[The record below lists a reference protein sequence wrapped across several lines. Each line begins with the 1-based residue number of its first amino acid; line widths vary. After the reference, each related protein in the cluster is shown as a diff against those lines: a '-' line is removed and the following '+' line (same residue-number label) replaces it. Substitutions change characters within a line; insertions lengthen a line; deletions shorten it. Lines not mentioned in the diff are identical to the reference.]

1 MKTSFMKYT
10 LLLTIAVTMLTG
22 CVMTGQ
28 ISERQ
33 ATKAYLQKDYATAFS
48 KYTDATTDGN
58 ADAQY
63 HLAVMY
69 AEGEGVE
76 KDLPKAA
83 ELLQQAVAQEHTDA
97 QLMLG
102 LFNVYGDGVP
112 TNPAKGAKLIAQ
124 AAEAENDVAMY
135 YLGNL
140 YAAGLGVKKDIPT
153 ALNWMKKAEDNGFPV
168 KEELLTEAG
177 LEALYAD

>member
-1 MKTSFMKYT
+1 MKTNFMKYT
-10 LLLTIAVTMLTG
+10 LLLTVIAAMLTG
-22 CVMTGQ
+22 CIVTGQ
-28 ISERQ
+28 IIERQ
-33 ATKAYLQKDYATAFS
+33 ATKAYLQKDYTTAFA
-48 KYTDATTDGN
+48 KYTEAATDGN

-76 KDLPKAA
+76 KNLPKAA
-83 ELLQQAVAQEHTDA
+83 TLLQQAVAQDHADA

-112 TNPAKGAKLIAQ
+112 ANPENGAWLISQ
-124 AAEAENDVAMY
+124 AAEAGNDVAMY

-140 YAAGLGVKKDIPT
+140 YAAGLGVEKNIQ
-153 ALNWMKKAEDNGFPV
+153 AAMFWMKKAEDNGFPV
-168 KEELLTEAG
+168 KEELLTKAG
-177 LEALYAD
+177 LEAMYTD